1 MLPFNHA
8 VGTSAIPQ
16 TFYARNYSFPMFLTS
31 SEADS
36 YYPFRM
42 LSVYLFLIY
51 ISITDAMSIFSNTPN
66 VILRIVLIRTG
77 FS

>member
-1 MLPFNHA
+1 
-8 VGTSAIPQ
+8 
-16 TFYARNYSFPMFLTS
+16 MFLTS